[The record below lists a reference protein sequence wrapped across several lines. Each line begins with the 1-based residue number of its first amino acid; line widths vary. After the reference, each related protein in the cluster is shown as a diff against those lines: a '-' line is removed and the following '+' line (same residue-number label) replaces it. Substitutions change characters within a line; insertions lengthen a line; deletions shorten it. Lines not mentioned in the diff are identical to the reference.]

1 VTLTNA
7 EVVYVPTTT
16 DETMEESTT
25 PDDGDIDTN
34 VVIYAAVGGSLGAVL
49 IVIIVAAVIVKM
61 KTAQNTKTVYPT
73 SDPDYS
79 RRTSSQGGAEA
90 NMGGM
95 APVKMDP
102 EMPPPSYEP
111 PVPVEPTTMAYP
123 AVRPMSVSKQ
133 TQEHSGRV
141 ATPPRD
147 SYTPVDTDVL
157 GPQQ

>member
-1 VTLTNA
+1 
-7 EVVYVPTTT
+7 
-16 DETMEESTT
+16 
-25 PDDGDIDTN
+25 
-34 VVIYAAVGGSLGAVL
+34 
-49 IVIIVAAVIVKM
+49 
-61 KTAQNTKTVYPT
+61 
-73 SDPDYS
+73 
-79 RRTSSQGGAEA
+79 
-90 NMGGM
+90 MGGM

-147 SYTPVDTDVL
+147 SYTPVDTDGMCSIPCL
-157 GPQQ
+157 FCKSIDTCRLSCDD